1 MSYTHSWRSV
11 SPLAISFWRASP
23 LAAQWSRSV
32 GTGLSSVMGSDLIH
46 TCEIGKEKSR
56 DDWRTFGIV
65 AASSWSC
72 RSEPN
77 HWGVV
82 DRADE
87 PVLQGWIHSPP
98 CLFWRSRPCSTC
110 HLIPLLMKEKEQE
123 SQWPAQGLT
132 LQSYSTSKVFIKEKS
147 KSQWSIW

>member
-65 AASSWSC
+65 AAESWSC

-110 HLIPLLMKEKEQE
+110 HLIPLLMMENEQE
-123 SQWPAQGLT
+123 CQWPAQGLT